1 MLSIKG
7 VYQNG
12 KITLKTSGLEI
23 PDASQVLLTF
33 MTDEKPI
40 IAKIQAQNFK
50 TDEHG
55 EDYYQGIRAH
65 ERVKAH
71 GKITII
77 KALDQMTFQLFDY
90 SQGGLSFISD
100 QPFEI
105 GKNISAAISD
115 PSDPELVLM
124 ELDMEVRGIFL
135 TDKEKEYKVGCMFVN
150 SMDEEL
156 WHGVLQFLS

>member
-1 MLSIKG
+1 MLSIRG
-7 VYQNG
+7 NYQNG
-12 KITLKTSGLEI
+12 KITLKTSGMEI

-33 MTDEKPI
+33 LTKETSNGVKSND
-40 IAKIQAQNFK
+40 QSFK
-50 TDEHG
+50 ADEHDD
-55 EDYYQGIRAH
+55 DYYQAVRAH

-77 KALDQMTFQLFDY
+77 RFLDQMTFPLFDY
-90 SQGGLSFISD
+90 SQGGLSFISN

-105 GKNISAAISD
+105 GGDIGAAISD

-135 TDKEKEYKVGCMFVN
+135 TDRDQEYKVGCMFKN
-150 SMDEEL
+150 PMDEEL